1 MMIIAMMLVLKTI
14 VNIYAVIS
22 KPDKPSLIEAIR
34 ALAGL
39 EGVEGGEHDQQEG
52 EEEAGHEP
60 ALIIMMLRRWRIGEG
75 VTMMSNH
82 LISYW

>member
-22 KPDKPSLIEAIR
+22 KPDGPSLIEAIR

-39 EGVEGGEHDQQEG
+39 EGVEGGEHNQQEG

-60 ALIIMMLRRWRIGEG
+60 ALIIMMLRRMYDKEEKE
-75 VTMMSNH
+75 
-82 LISYW
+82 

>member
-22 KPDKPSLIEAIR
+22 KPDEPSLIEAIR

-39 EGVEGGEHDQQEG
+39 EGVEGGEHNQQEG

-60 ALIIMMLRRWRIGEG
+60 ALVMRMRRMYNDEEKE
-75 VTMMSNH
+75 
-82 LISYW
+82 

>member
-22 KPDKPSLIEAIR
+22 KPDEPSLIEAIR

-52 EEEAGHEP
+52 E
-60 ALIIMMLRRWRIGEG
+60 
-75 VTMMSNH
+75 
-82 LISYW
+82 

>member
-1 MMIIAMMLVLKTI
+1 MGPSIETKMSH
-14 VNIYAVIS
+14 YE
-22 KPDKPSLIEAIR
+22 PDEPGLIEAIR